1 MDDLRPFQEQ
11 AVCHDGE
18 LTSSQETAL
27 CHLEMLAQ
35 MVTGEYRPRQP
46 SAELMKR
53 HTALDTFIRTG
64 QCLAAE
70 EDRERIERF
79 RKLRRQALQG
89 DGSMPSSE
97 GSPPEMTA

>member
-35 MVTGEYRPRQP
+35 MVTGEFVNYGG
-46 SAELMKR
+46 R
-53 HTALDTFIRTG
+53 HCRATDPCQA
-64 QCLAAE
+64 
-70 EDRERIERF
+70 
-79 RKLRRQALQG
+79 RKG
-89 DGSMPSSE
+89 
-97 GSPPEMTA
+97 PPLK